1 MIDLMLPDWIGAPA
15 GIGAGSTRRTGG
27 VSRAPFDDGR
37 GGGGL
42 NLGNRAGDDPE
53 AVRLNRLQ
61 LRAVLPSE
69 PAWLHQVHGAAV
81 VDAAIAT
88 VATVANAAAAPLEA
102 DASFTTQPG
111 LVCVVLT
118 ADCLPVLL
126 CDRAGRVVGAV
137 HAGWRGLAAGV
148 LQNTIDAMRTAGA
161 GDLLAWIGPAIGPSH
176 FEVGPDV
183 HAAFVDRDVAASAA
197 FRKLPGSDGKYLA
210 DLYHLARSAMAGH
223 GVSRIAGGEHCTVS
237 EPDNFYSYRRDQQTG
252 RMATMIWIR

>member
-1 MIDLMLPDWIGAPA
+1 MTHLMMPDWIGAPA
-15 GIGAGSTRRTGG
+15 GVGAGSTRRGG
-27 VSRAPFDDGR
+27 GFSRAPFDDGN

-42 NLGNRAGDDPE
+42 NLGTRSGDDPE
-53 AVRLNRLQ
+53 SVRLNRLQ
-61 LRAVLPSE
+61 LRMLLPSE
-69 PAWLHQVHGAAV
+69 PVWLHQVHGTAV
-81 VDAAIAT
+81 VDAAT
-88 VATVANAAAAPLEA
+88 AAAAAAVAPHEA

-111 LVCVVLT
+111 VVCVVLT

-148 LQNTIDAMRTAGA
+148 LQNTIDAMRAAGA

-183 HAAFVDRDVAASAA
+183 HAAFVDRDAAADAA
-197 FRKLPGSDGKYLA
+197 FRKLPGTDGKYLA
-210 DLYHLARSAMAGH
+210 DLYHLARSALASQ
-223 GVSRIAGGEHCTVS
+223 GVVRIAGGEHCTVS
-237 EPDNFYSYRRDQQTG
+237 EPDSFYSYRRDQQTG